1 VLPSLA
7 VLVSFGLVVALLTI
21 TPGLDTAL
29 VLRTAAVAGRRR
41 AWGAVAGIQAGT
53 LVWGAAA
60 AVGVS
65 ALLLASQLAY
75 DVLRVAGAVYLVW
88 IGLRMLWSA
97 IRGGTHGDPGL
108 DTRADSFRAGLRQG
122 ALTNLLNPKVG
133 AFYVAVL
140 PQFIPA
146 SAPHLSWGLAL
157 AGVHVLLG
165 TIWLGTLLLL
175 ARSFRGWLQR
185 RTVARWIDGV
195 AGTVI
200 TAFGVRLALEP

>member
-1 VLPSLA
+1 MLPPLA
-7 VLVSFGLVVALLTI
+7 TLLSFGLVVALLTI

-29 VLRTAAVAGRRR
+29 VLRTAAVAGRHR
-41 AWGAVAGIQAGT
+41 ARGAVAGIQAGV

-75 DVLRVAGAVYLVW
+75 DALRVAGALYLLW

-97 IRGGTHGDPGL
+97 IRGPHQPQPVFDA
-108 DTRADSFRAGLRQG
+108 RADSFWAGFRQG
-122 ALTNLLNPKVG
+122 ATTNLLNPKVG

-140 PQFIPA
+140 PQFIPGD
-146 SAPHLSWGLAL
+146 APALAWGLAL
-157 AGVHVLLG
+157 AAMHVVLG
-165 TIWLGTLLLL
+165 TVWLGTLLVV
-175 ARSFRGWLQR
+175 ARSFRRWLQR
-185 RTVARWIDGV
+185 RTVARWIDGI

-200 TAFGVRLALEP
+200 AAFGVRLALER